1 MTRTANNYQIS
12 SDDGHGNHWIVPVAR
27 LDNAAQTGVTLA
39 LNHYPTLLICRL
51 LDAVAKCG
59 TVLAQETIN
68 GVDCVIVDFH
78 RDQVFYHFVR
88 NVRTYNNH
96 AAAHVELSWGVIAVG
111 DPIYYDR
118 NAHLVTLPAG
128 CFLSTSPLSNYQDQV
143 PTSLNP
149 LFGFAVYSN
158 VQTMPTTIATGST
171 ESIAVMQI

>member
-1 MTRTANNYQIS
+1 MTRTANNYEIS
-12 SDDGHGNHWIVPVAR
+12 SDDGQGNHWPVPVAR

-39 LNHYPTLLICRL
+39 LNHYPTILISRL
-51 LDAVAKCG
+51 LGVVAKCG
-59 TVLAQETIN
+59 TVLSQETIN
-68 GVDCVIVDFH
+68 GVDYVVVDFH

-128 CFLSTSPLSNYQDQV
+128 CFLSTSPLSNYNDHGAAA
-143 PTSLNP
+143 NP
-149 LFGFAVYSN
+149 LFGFAVYSS
-158 VQTMPTTIATGST
+158 VQTMPTTVVTAST
-171 ESIAVMQI
+171 ESIAVMQV

>member
-39 LNHYPTLLICRL
+39 LNHYPTLLISRL
-51 LDAVAKCG
+51 LGVVGKCG
-59 TVLAQETIN
+59 TVLSQETIN
-68 GVDCVIVDFH
+68 GVDCVVVDFH
-78 RDQVFYHFVR
+78 RDQVFYHLVR

-96 AAAHVELSWGVIAVG
+96 AANHVELTWGVINIG

-128 CFLSTSPLSNYQDQV
+128 CFLSTSPLSNYNDHGAAANV
-143 PTSLNP
+143 